1 LSPLLFYWLY
11 VAGYW
16 ACVLLPRGFC
26 YSVARRIA
34 DLYSSRAP
42 ADREHVRRNLT
53 AILGRE
59 PSSLEVKEVFR
70 HFAMYLVD
78 FFRFAHLT
86 PKKVRRWIRI
96 EGVEHMQEALSR
108 GKGAIGLSAHLGN
121 FELAAAVLALL
132 GFPVSAVV
140 FTHQNSRVD
149 AFFSRQ
155 RAGVGVQPIPVRS
168 QNQRALFETSLS
180 ALRKNGILALVGDRD
195 FFGNGL
201 ELPFFGKQVKI
212 PRGPA
217 AFSLRT
223 GAPIVPGFLVR
234 EKDGSYRFML
244 EKPIY
249 PPEGASRE
257 ESVRRMTE
265 QCVEVMSRY
274 IRRYPTQWYLFQ
286 EFWRTG
292 PVVIR

>member
-1 LSPLLFYWLY
+1 MLFYGLY

-26 YSVARRIA
+26 YWVARRLA
-34 DLYSSRAP
+34 DLYSSRVP
-42 ADREHVRRNLT
+42 VDREAVKRNLT
-53 AILGRE
+53 AVMERE
-59 PSSLEVKEVFR
+59 PSPREVKEVFR

-96 EGVEHMQEALSR
+96 EGVEHMEEALKA
-108 GKGAIGLSAHLGN
+108 GKGAIGVTAHLGN
-121 FELAAAVLALL
+121 FELAGAVLALL
-132 GFPVSAVV
+132 GFPVCAVV

-155 RAGVGVQPIPVRS
+155 RAGVGVHPIPVRS
-168 QNQRALFETSLS
+168 KNQRALFEASLA
-180 ALRKNGILALVGDRD
+180 ALRKNGILGLVGDRD

-201 ELPFFGKQVKI
+201 DLPFFGRQVKI

-217 AFSLRT
+217 AFALRT
-223 GAPIVPGFLVR
+223 GAPIVPAFLVR
-234 EKDGSYRFML
+234 EEDGSYRFFL
-244 EKPIY
+244 ERPIIV
-249 PPEGASRE
+249 PEGLPKE
-257 ESVRRMTE
+257 EAVRRITE
-265 QCVEVMSRY
+265 QCVEAMSRA
-274 IRRYPTQWYLFQ
+274 IRKYPTQWYLFQ

-292 PVVIR
+292 PIVIR

>member
-1 LSPLLFYWLY
+1 MFFYGLY
-11 VAGYW
+11 VVGYW

-26 YSVARRIA
+26 YGLARLLA

-42 ADREHVRRNLT
+42 VDREAVRKNLT
-53 AILGRE
+53 AVLGR
-59 PSSLEVKEVFR
+59 PASPQEVREVFR

-78 FFRFAHLT
+78 FFRFSHLT
-86 PKKVRRWIRI
+86 PKKIRRWIRI
-96 EGVEHMQEALSR
+96 EGTEHMEEALR
-108 GKGAIGLSAHLGN
+108 QGKGAIGLTAHLGN
-121 FELAAAVLALL
+121 FELAGAVLALL

-155 RAGVGVQPIPVRS
+155 RAGVGIRAIPVRS
-168 QNQRALFETSLS
+168 QNQRALFQASLD
-180 ALRKNGILALVGDRD
+180 ALRGNGVLALVGDRD

-201 ELPFFGKQVKI
+201 ELPFFGRSVKI

-234 EKDGSYRFML
+234 EKDGTYRFTL
-244 EKPIY
+244 ERPIVA
-249 PPEGASRE
+249 PEGVDRE
-257 ESVRRMTE
+257 EAMRQMT
-265 QCVEVMSRY
+265 QACVDAMSRA

-286 EFWRTG
+286 EFWKTG

>member
-1 LSPLLFYWLY
+1 MLFYGLY

-26 YSVARRIA
+26 YWIA
-34 DLYSSRAP
+34 QRLADFYSSRVP
-42 ADREHVRRNLT
+42 VDREAVRRNLT
-53 AILGRE
+53 VVLERE
-59 PSSLEVKEVFR
+59 PSFHEVSEVFR

-78 FFRFAHLT
+78 FFRFSRLT
-86 PKKVRRWIRI
+86 PEKVHRWIRI
-96 EGVEHMQEALSR
+96 EGVEHMEGALKA

-132 GFPVSAVV
+132 GFPVTAAVFV
-140 FTHQNSRVD
+140 HQNPRVD
-149 AFFSRQ
+149 TFFSRQ
-155 RAGVGVQPIPVRS
+155 RGRVGVHGIPVHS
-168 QNQRALFETSLS
+168 KNQRALFEASLS
-180 ALRKNGILALVGDRD
+180 ALKQNGILGLVGDRD

-201 ELPFFGKQVKI
+201 ELLFFGKKVKI

-223 GAPIVPGFLVR
+223 GAPIVPAFLVR
-234 EKDGSYRFML
+234 EEDGSYRFFL
-244 EKPIY
+244 ERPITV
-249 PPEGASRE
+249 PEGLPKE
-257 ESVRRMTE
+257 EAVRRMTE
-265 QCVEVMSRY
+265 ACVEAMSRA
-274 IRRYPTQWYLFQ
+274 IRKYPTQWYLFQ